1 MEEGGGRGRRR
12 REVEKKREIE
22 SEEMKKKK
30 MIFFFS
36 PPVVS
41 ESDRVGEQLGP
52 VRRQAQALDRLV
64 LDDLDDL
71 RHGADAGA
79 EEDAVA
85 LFSRFSE
92 FFLIFFRFRQKR
104 SKVEHRFS
112 FSPSLFSLR
121 NSRNENELLLP
132 LTMIV
137 ARSWVRVWPAT
148 GPATAAAAAAE
159 VETVLALVLRG
170 AAGAA
175 DAL

>member
-1 MEEGGGRGRRR
+1 
-12 REVEKKREIE
+12 
-22 SEEMKKKK
+22 MKKKK

-92 FFLIFFRFRQKR
+92 FFFYFFSDFVKKGQRLSIVFR
-104 SKVEHRFS
+104 S
-112 FSPSLFSLR
+112 
-121 NSRNENELLLP
+121 LP
-132 LTMIV
+132 LSFLSGI
-137 ARSWVRVWPAT
+137 P
-148 GPATAAAAAAE
+148 
-159 VETVLALVLRG
+159 ETKTSSSFHSR
-170 AAGAA
+170 
-175 DAL
+175 